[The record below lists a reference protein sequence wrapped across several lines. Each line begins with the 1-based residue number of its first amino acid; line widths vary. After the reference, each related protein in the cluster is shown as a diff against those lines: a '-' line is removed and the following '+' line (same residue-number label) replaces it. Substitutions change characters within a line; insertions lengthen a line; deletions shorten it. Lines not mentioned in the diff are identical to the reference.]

1 IYKKL
6 NQTETNEVEKITKIV
21 QFKYDNLDRRIQ
33 KIFNNESY
41 INYYY
46 SNKDIILEENYTK
59 PNNNGI
65 SKLKTSKY
73 YTNGNQIDDVISME
87 KVDYKTRKI
96 QEEYTNNKGKLK
108 TRTIK
113 EEYSETNTYY
123 YHKNNLNSIV
133 AITDEFGN
141 ILEEYEY
148 DVFGKPYSI
157 DQETGK
163 VTNLKQSS
171 IGNTRLFTGREYER
185 GLKLYYNRARY
196 YNPELGRFIS
206 RDPIDISDDVN
217 LYSYVGNNGVNFV
230 DPMGMS
236 KDAIYSI
243 FNQSRE
249 VMKSYS
255 NLGVIDK
262 FNKWNQLENGIY
274 DLVYTGDKE
283 TALGNWI
290 NETGE
295 DLISENN
302 TIILNGNEYS
312 LGEVS
317 NILVGYNAYYIGY
330 SLFTLNTGA
339 MVYTFGDS
347 ANGGGMS
354 NGIEGELQDRD
365 LYEAGYN
372 LAKEVEL
379 GGNFTMNMLLDSIKT
394 GTYNRSVYSDNEVN
408 ELSKL
413 KLYYGSYE
421 QMYNLGVEIN
431 DIIDN
436 GLIPNTY

>member
-59 PNNNGI
+59 NN
-65 SKLKTSKY
+65 KLTTSKY

-87 KVDYKTRKI
+87 KIDYKTRKI
-96 QEEYTNNKGKLK
+96 QEDYTNNKGKLK

-141 ILEEYEY
+141 ILEAYEY

-163 VTNLKQSS
+163 ITNLKQSS

-230 DPMGMS
+230 DPLGTDSKQLQADINNGNKFVVELVARKLDIGGGGAGVHTFILITSIDENNNTSKYSIGGHEVDGKLVGKFNEDSDLLWDKKTKGSITLSTDNPDFTQNILDEYYNYNKNNQKKYAMFSADDGYDDEGNCNNFSTTILYRASS
-236 KDAIYSI
+236 KD
-243 FNQSRE
+243 
-249 VMKSYS
+249 
-255 NLGVIDK
+255 
-262 FNKWNQLENGIY
+262 EN
-274 DLVYTGDKE
+274 V
-283 TALGNWI
+283 
-290 NETGE
+290 
-295 DLISENN
+295 
-302 TIILNGNEYS
+302 
-312 LGEVS
+312 
-317 NILVGYNAYYIGY
+317 
-330 SLFTLNTGA
+330 
-339 MVYTFGDS
+339 
-347 ANGGGMS
+347 
-354 NGIEGELQDRD
+354 
-365 LYEAGYN
+365 
-372 LAKEVEL
+372 
-379 GGNFTMNMLLDSIKT
+379 LDSILDFDPK
-394 GTYNRSVYSDNEVN
+394 GANP
-408 ELSKL
+408 
-413 KLYYGSYE
+413 G
-421 QMYNLGVEIN
+421 LGEYFI
-431 DIIDN
+431 
-436 GLIPNTY
+436 Y

>member
-1 IYKKL
+1 MIGNMLNDKRQYIYSYDYKNRLVKVEKIIYKKL
-6 NQTETNEVEKITKIV
+6 NQTETNEVEQITKII
-21 QFKYDNLDRRIQ
+21 QFKYDNLDTRGIAKQERAPWGGRIQ

-141 ILEEYEY
+141 IVEAYEY

-230 DPMGMS
+230 DRSGLS
-236 KDAIYSI
+236 KALLKI
-243 FNQSRE
+243 
-249 VMKSYS
+249 V
-255 NLGVIDK
+255 DK
-262 FNKWNQLENGIY
+262 FNYYGVYFENLYSFKTQEIFSDITLDPNKANIKLNKGIRELGLFIDDNYITDTSGKKIIIDGKDIWLADLGNILYGYNGQKVGYTINNIKFGGLVATSAGFDRGYKKEGILENE
-274 DLVYTGDKE
+274 KE
-283 TALGNWI
+283 DWI
-290 NETGE
+290 
-295 DLISENN
+295 
-302 TIILNGNEYS
+302 
-312 LGEVS
+312 
-317 NILVGYNAYYIGY
+317 
-330 SLFTLNTGA
+330 F
-339 MVYTFGDS
+339 
-347 ANGGGMS
+347 
-354 NGIEGELQDRD
+354 
-365 LYEAGYN
+365 YEAGYK
-372 LAKEVEL
+372 LAEETKS
-379 GGNFTMNMLLDSIKT
+379 GKIT
-394 GTYNRSVYSDNEVN
+394 GD
-408 ELSKL
+408 
-413 KLYYGSYE
+413 
-421 QMYNLGVEIN
+421 
-431 DIIDN
+431 DI
-436 GLIPNTY
+436 LNTYFSIFKNGR